1 MSIKRLLTAAA
12 ASLLLSTTAG
22 FAADQGVTD
31 TEILL
36 GEVEPLTGPPALL
49 GVAHNLG
56 VRLALEEA
64 NAAGGINGRKLRLT
78 ALDDGYVSS
87 RTIQSLRKLIS
98 VDKVFALTALSGSG
112 QAVAS
117 LPIIE
122 ESGIPAIVPIGPVA
136 PLYTPPRKNIFVVG
150 QSYEEGMHQ
159 LALFLANKYPGKK
172 WGVVTQ
178 DDDYGVALREG
189 LKKARDEKKFNVV
202 FESIYKRGQQDF
214 SSEMLRAKDA
224 GVEVFIAGG
233 IISENVAMLKEME
246 KLGIK
251 PATGIFWPGRVSAM
265 LKLTGPASDGLYAVD
280 YVEPIASEDG
290 QKFVEL
296 ARKYLSADEVARVN
310 RYTMTGYAGARVLL
324 AAIEKCGKDLTWTCT
339 NAELAKTK
347 DLKTGVMAPIS
358 FADGSR
364 FSNQK
369 VQIMQADFKTLGFKP
384 AK

>member
-1 MSIKRLLTAAA
+1 MSIRKAVIFAA
-12 ASLLLSTTAG
+12 ASLLLSG
-22 FAADQGVTD
+22 PSCLAADQGVTD

-56 VRLALEEA
+56 VRLALAEV
-64 NAAGGINGRKLRLT
+64 NAKGGIHGRKLRLT

-87 RTIQSLRKLIS
+87 RTVQSLRKLIS
-98 VDKVFALTALSGSG
+98 VDKVFALTSLSGSG

-117 LPIIE
+117 LPVVE
-122 ESGIPAIVPIGPVA
+122 EAGIPTIVSIGPVT
-136 PLYTPPRKNIFVVG
+136 PIYTPPRKNIFVVG
-150 QSYEEGMHQ
+150 QAYEEGMHQ
-159 LALFLANKYPGKK
+159 LALFLADKFPGKK

-189 LKKARDEKKFNVV
+189 LKKAKAEKNFNVV
-202 FESIYKRGQQDF
+202 FESIYKRNQQDF

-251 PATGIFWPGRVSAM
+251 PATGIFWPGRVEAM
-265 LKLTGPASDGLYAVD
+265 LKLAGPASDGIYAVD
-280 YVEPIASEDG
+280 YVEPIASEEG
-290 QKFVEL
+290 QRFVEL
-296 ARKYLSADEVARVN
+296 AKKYLSAEEMGRVN

-324 AAIEKCGKDLTWTCT
+324 AAIEKCGKDLTWVCT
-339 NAELAKTK
+339 NNELAKTK
-347 DLKTGVMAPIS
+347 ELATGIMAPIS
-358 FADGSR
+358 FEEGSR

-369 VQIMQADFKTLGFKP
+369 VQIMQADFKDLAFKP
-384 AK
+384 VK

>member
-1 MSIKRLLTAAA
+1 MNIRKLLTAAA
-12 ASLLLSTTAG
+12 ASLLLSGTAG

-64 NAAGGINGRKLRLT
+64 NAAGGINGRKLRLI

-98 VDKVFALTALSGSG
+98 VDKVFALTSLSGSG
-112 QAVAS
+112 QAVAAM
-117 LPIIE
+117 PVVE
-122 ESGIPAIVPIGPVA
+122 EAGIPAIVPIGPVE
-136 PLYTPPRKNIFVVG
+136 PLYNPPRKNVFVVG
-150 QSYEEGMHQ
+150 QSYEEGMRE
-159 LALFLANKYPGKK
+159 LALFLADKYPGKK
-172 WGVVTQ
+172 WGIVTQ

-189 LKKARDEKKFNVV
+189 LKKAKDEKKFNVV

-214 SSEMLRAKDA
+214 SSEMLRAKEA

-265 LKLTGPASDGLYAVD
+265 LKLAGPASDGLYAVD
-280 YVEPIASEDG
+280 YVDPFVSDEG
-290 QKFVEL
+290 RKFLEL
-296 ARKYLSADEVARVN
+296 AKKHLTPDEVARVN
-310 RYTMTGYAGARVLL
+310 RYTMTGYAGTRVLL
-324 AAIEKCGKDLTWTCT
+324 AAIEKCGKDLTWACV
-339 NAELAKTK
+339 NGELAKTR

-369 VQIMQADFKTLGFKP
+369 VQIMQADFGALDFKP
-384 AK
+384 VK